1 MTRGFAT
8 ITPECEAIFDAVKET
23 DKLNYAI
30 YEASAHDKKI
40 SVAESGKYTDYNEFL
55 AHFKDD
61 TPRYAVVELQ
71 YEFPGDDKPR
81 HKLVFITWVPEGTSI
96 HDKAYYT
103 TNKDHLY
110 RALSDISLH
119 IQAATQADLAHAK
132 ILSQF
137 KAL

>member
-8 ITPECEAIFDAVKET
+8 ITPECEVIFDAVKET
-23 DKLNYAI
+23 DKLNYVI

-40 SVAESGKYTDYNEFL
+40 SVAESGKYEDYADFL
-55 AHFKDD
+55 SHFKDD

-71 YEFPGDDKPR
+71 YDFPGGDKPR
-81 HKLVFITWVPEGTSI
+81 HKLAFITWVPEGTGI
-96 HDKAYYT
+96 HDRSYYT
-103 TNKDHLY
+103 TNKDHLF

-119 IQAATQADLAHAK
+119 VQAATQEDLAHAK